1 MAIKLGP
8 GSVRERNVRERLY
21 PERKQAH
28 TEGGQSG
35 AEREREGCIET
46 ERHRHRDT
54 ETQRHRST
62 GRRKTYGSGGIT
74 KTL

>member
-8 GSVRERNVRERLY
+8 GSVRERKVRGRLF

-35 AEREREGCIET
+35 AERERGM
-46 ERHRHRDT
+46 HRD
-54 ETQRHRST
+54 
-62 GRRKTYGSGGIT
+62 RKT
-74 KTL
+74 